1 MKQTQYI
8 ALGSNL
14 ASSLG
19 GPEQIVRLALEKLAS
34 AGAEIRAMSVFYN
47 TPAFPVGNGPDYV
60 NAVAEVRA
68 NWTPQQTLAQLH
80 AVEQEMGRVRGE
92 RWATR
97 TLDLDLIASGD
108 KVLPDVTTH
117 AWWRDL
123 SLAAQMEQTPAQL
136 ILPHPRM
143 QDRAFVLV
151 PMADIAP
158 DWIHPVLGLN
168 VRQMLDALPQALKDE
183 VRAL

>member
-14 ASSLG
+14 ASPRG
-19 GPEQIVRLALEKLAS
+19 GPEQTLRLALDALAS
-34 AGAEIRAMSVFYN
+34 AGADIRAISVLYN

-68 NWTPQQTLAQLH
+68 QGTPQQVLAQLH
-80 AVEQEMGRVRGE
+80 AVEQEMGRVRGK
-92 RWATR
+92 RWGTR

-108 KVLPDVTTH
+108 SVVPDAATH
-117 AWWRDL
+117 AYWRDL
-123 SLAAQMEQTPAQL
+123 PLDAQMTRTPEQL

-143 QDRAFVLV
+143 HERAFVLV
-151 PMADIAP
+151 PMADVAP
-158 DWIHPVLGLN
+158 SWVHPVLGLS

-183 VRAL
+183 VTPL